1 MTIVSII
8 MMNIEVIMKKLPFF
22 SVLLSAFVGVIIPAV
37 LTSPVA
43 YGAEH
48 DHTQHQSQ
56 ASQTYTCPMHP
67 EVISD
72 KEGRC
77 PICNMFL
84 VVKEEQ
90 AESSAGDTHHPMA
103 NMQHPMTNMQ
113 NAIPVEQSIANKFN

>member
-1 MTIVSII
+1 
-8 MMNIEVIMKKLPFF
+8 MKKLPFF
-22 SVLLSAFVGVIIPAV
+22 SVLLGAFVGVIIPITM
-37 LTSPVA
+37 TSPVV

-48 DHTQHQSQ
+48 DHAQHQVQ
-56 ASQTYTCPMHP
+56 AGKTYTCPMHP

-90 AESSAGDTHHPMA
+90 AESSAGDTHPMT